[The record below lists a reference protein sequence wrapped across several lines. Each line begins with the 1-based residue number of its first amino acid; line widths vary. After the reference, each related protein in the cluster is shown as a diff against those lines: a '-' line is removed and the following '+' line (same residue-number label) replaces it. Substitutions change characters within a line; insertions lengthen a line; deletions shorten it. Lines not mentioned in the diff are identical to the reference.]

1 MTTLPTTSLNLKTTT
16 PSFLAQLGL
25 LVICYPAGG
34 YLLWK
39 SNTKLWKKAIA
50 FTLTLPIFLLLFSYF
65 GILLFASFLPDL
77 DTSPVNRPDRTITNT
92 MGDYTVTFLK
102 TNLETKGAYELVK
115 VNLAPKGGNDWH
127 YHKAFVEKFHVLEGE
142 LKIGMEGNELTL
154 RAGQRAEAPAEAM
167 HKFYNTSSKP
177 VIFTVEINPGRSFE
191 KTLRIGYGLGNTGQS
206 DKDGMPNNPWH
217 LLLLLGYS
225 ESFLPILP
233 GFIQE
238 PLFPALAKIA
248 QWKGEGKALE
258 KFYK

>member
-1 MTTLPTTSLNLKTTT
+1 MTTVQTTLPNPKITST
-16 PSFLAQLGL
+16 SFLVQLSL
-25 LVICYPAGG
+25 LVFFYPVGG

-39 SNTKLWKKAIA
+39 SKAKIWKKAIA
-50 FTLTLPIFLLLFSYF
+50 LTLTFPVFLLLFSYF

-77 DTSPVNRPDRTITNT
+77 DTTPINRPDRTITNS

-102 TNLETKGAYELVK
+102 TNLETNGAYELVK
-115 VNLAPKGGNDWH
+115 VTLAPKGGNDWH
-127 YHKAFVEKFHVLEGE
+127 YHKAFVEKFQVLEGE
-142 LKIGMEGNELTL
+142 LQIGMEGKELTL
-154 RAGQRAEAPAEAM
+154 LAGQRAEAPAKVM

-177 VIFTVEINPGRSFE
+177 VVFTVEINPGRSFE
-191 KTLRIGYGLGNTGQS
+191 KTLRIGYGLGNTGQT
-206 DKDGMPNNPWH
+206 DKEGMPRNPWH

-225 ESFLPILP
+225 ESYLPILP

-248 QWKGEGKALE
+248 QWKGEDKALE